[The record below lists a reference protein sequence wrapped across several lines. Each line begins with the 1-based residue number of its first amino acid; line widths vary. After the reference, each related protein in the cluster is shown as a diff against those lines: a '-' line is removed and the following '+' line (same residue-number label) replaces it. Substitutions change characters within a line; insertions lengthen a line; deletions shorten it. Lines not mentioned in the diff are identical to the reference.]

1 MRQITTNELL
11 EKLIS
16 IQESI
21 SLRQAPNTDRL
32 EAAIARND
40 MEFVWEIRLKN
51 SRLWGQVDLIQTLL
65 EWIE

>member
-40 MEFVWEIRLKN
+40 MEFVREIRLKN
-51 SRLWGQVDLIQTLL
+51 SRLWGQVDLIQILL